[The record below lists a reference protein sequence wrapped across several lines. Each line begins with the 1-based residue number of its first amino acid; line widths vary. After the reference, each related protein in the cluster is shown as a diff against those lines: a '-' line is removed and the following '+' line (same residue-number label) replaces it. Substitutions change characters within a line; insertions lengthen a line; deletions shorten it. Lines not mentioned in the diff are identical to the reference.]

1 MNLKV
6 HVAIL
11 RIIEVYGGNFRSK
24 KYGWKA
30 ENAISL
36 WL

>member
-6 HVAIL
+6 YVAIL

-24 KYGWKA
+24 KCEG
-30 ENAISL
+30 ESRECN
-36 WL
+36 